1 MFCFSASYEWC
12 KKLNFFHLNGTCLV
26 SLKIRVQKYFSF
38 DTTMYKLI
46 FIILNIL
53 KTKLI
58 IFAVLCVSVTTF
70 SQKKWT
76 IKEAVDQ
83 ALAKNISIQQNKL
96 GVALAKRDVAI
107 AKGNFLPNLNGN
119 TGGNL
124 NFGSGFD
131 PVSNNRISTSIF
143 GGSVGVSSG
152 YTVFNGFR
160 NTNTYKQAQLGVK
173 VSLLDLK
180 KIENDISL
188 RVVNTY
194 LNVLFAKE
202 NLEVAKVQAAISEKQ
217 IEAARAR
224 FQAGSVAKGELLNF
238 KSTAANDLQNV
249 ILQEN
254 ALDLA
259 LLTIAQLLQ
268 EPVDGFDIAP
278 IKVVSPSAELFF
290 QNSETVFQRS
300 LDYMPEIA
308 RAKLA
313 IDNATFNILLAKSS
327 FLPTVT
333 ASLGLSTNYGF
344 NLNLPEGVSN
354 TALFSQLDN
363 NLGYGGGFNISIPIF
378 NRFQTKNRVAQSII
392 NKEISETRLESE
404 KLQLKQTIEQAFLD
418 AKSGLKAYEAAKISL
433 AAQKE
438 AFKNAE
444 ESYTYGSTT
453 LFDFD
458 LVRTRLVN
466 AEGAMIRAKYDY
478 VFKTKVLQF
487 YSGELVF

>member
-1 MFCFSASYEWC
+1 M
-12 KKLNFFHLNGTCLV
+12 
-26 SLKIRVQKYFSF
+26 
-38 DTTMYKLI
+38 
-46 FIILNIL
+46 

-58 IFAVLCVSVTTF
+58 LCAALCVSITAF

-76 IKEAVDQ
+76 LKEAVDQ

-96 GVALAKRDVAI
+96 SVELAKKEVEI

-119 TGGNL
+119 SGGNL

-143 GGSVGVSSG
+143 GGSVGLSSG
-152 YTVFNGFR
+152 YTIFNGYR
-160 NTNTYKQAQLGVK
+160 NTNTFKQAQLGVET
-173 VSLLDLK
+173 SLYDLK

-202 NLEVAKVQAAISEKQ
+202 NLEVAKVQAAISKKQ
-217 IEAARAR
+217 IEAANAR
-224 FQAGSVAKGELLNF
+224 FEAGATAKGELLNF
-238 KSTAANDLQNV
+238 KSTAANDVQNV

-259 LLTIAQLLQ
+259 LLNIAQLLQ
-268 EPVDGFDIAP
+268 EPIANFDVAP
-278 IKVVSPSAELFF
+278 IAVAAPAINLFY
-290 QNSETVFQRS
+290 QNSADVFQKS
-300 LDYMPEIA
+300 LDYLPEIA
-308 RAKLA
+308 RARLA
-313 IDNATFNILLAKSS
+313 IENADFNIAIAKGS
-327 FLPTVT
+327 FFPTIT
-333 ASLGLSTNYGF
+333 ASAGLSTNYGF
-344 NLNLPEGVSN
+344 NLNAPEGVLN
-354 TALFSQLDN
+354 TALFAQLDN
-363 NLGYGGGFNISIPIF
+363 NLGYGIGFNVSIPIF
-378 NRFQTKNRVAQSII
+378 NRFQTENRVAQSLI

-418 AKSGLKAYEAAKISL
+418 VRSGLKAYEAAKISL
-433 AAQKE
+433 EAQKE
-438 AFKNAE
+438 AFKNAQE
-444 ESYTYGSTT
+444 RYKYGAMT

-466 AEGAMIRAKYDY
+466 AEGAMIRSKYDY

-487 YSGELVF
+487 YSGELIL